1 MKLKKFNLINLKQLK
16 HIQYND
22 FNMNE
27 STDDY
32 EPSIDKLRL
41 GNFIEKAIGY
51 STMDNKAKSEIAA
64 KFVDETSTDVFE
76 LKVKEYKLAA
86 NIDKYAQKDDF

>member
-1 MKLKKFNLINLKQLK
+1 
-16 HIQYND
+16 
-22 FNMNE
+22 MNE

-32 EPSIDKLRL
+32 EPLIDKLRV
-41 GNFIEKAIGY
+41 GNFIEKAISY
-51 STMDNKAKSEIAA
+51 STMDNKAKSKIVP
-64 KFVDETSTDVFE
+64 KFVNETSTDIFE